1 MSVCKHCK
9 KRIVWLKIGSQKIAV
24 DHEEVN
30 FVRNKYGSIRA
41 LCQDWEIHRG
51 YIVGDANED
60 GYETARPV
68 HWSVCKGERE

>member
-1 MSVCKHCK
+1 MAFCKYCK
-9 KRIVWLKIGSQKIAV
+9 KKIAWLKINNKKTAV
-24 DHEEVN
+24 DCEEVN
-30 FVRNKYGSIRA
+30 LVRNKYGSVYA
-41 LCQDWEIHRG
+41 LCGDWEVHRG